1 MEQNPGLDSPHYRA
15 QALVIC
21 THKSIE
27 PKRWRQH
34 SQEFKHLWPHSK
46 FKNSL
51 GYVRPC
57 LKRQTATEKVT
68 MCVQTLMLMRHY
80 TSCCGFQD
88 TLGDVSVGIRY
99 LGGLVW
105 LPVSPVQ
112 GMWPCVL

>member
-1 MEQNPGLDSPHYRA
+1 MHKALQHHSGHRA
-15 QALVIC
+15 WDP
-21 THKSIE
+21 SILE
-27 PKRWRQH
+27 MATRA
-34 SQEFKHLWPHSK
+34 SEIGDHLWSHSK
-46 FKNSL
+46 FKASL